1 MNQAIQFVDR
11 YTYIAEREA
20 IQFEAIV
27 SGLIVFCFVKHN
39 GEHVEEFLNQSKFD
53 LEDLAT
59 ELIEDESYNELGEI
73 WLK

>member
-11 YTYIAEREA
+11 YLYVAKREA

-39 GEHVEEFLNQSKFD
+39 DENIEE
-53 LEDLAT
+53 
-59 ELIEDESYNELGEI
+59 
-73 WLK
+73 

>member
-11 YTYIAEREA
+11 YTYIVERKA

-27 SGLIVFCFVKHN
+27 SGLIVYCFI
-39 GEHVEEFLNQSKFD
+39 EHDGRQVEMYLNQNKFD
-53 LEDLAT
+53 LEDQAT
-59 ELIEDESYNELGEI
+59 ELIEDEEYNELGEI

>member
-11 YTYIAEREA
+11 YIYNSEKAA

-27 SGLIVFCFVKHN
+27 SGLIVFCFIKHT
-39 GEHVEEFLNQSKFD
+39 GENVEAFLNEYKFD
-53 LEDLAT
+53 LEEQAS
-59 ELIEDESYNELGEI
+59 ELIENEAYNELGEI